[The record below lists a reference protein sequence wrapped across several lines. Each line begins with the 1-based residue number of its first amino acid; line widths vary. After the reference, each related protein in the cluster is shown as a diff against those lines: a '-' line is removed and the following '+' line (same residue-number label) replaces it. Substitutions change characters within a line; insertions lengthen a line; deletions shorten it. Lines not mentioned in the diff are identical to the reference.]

1 MTINNI
7 SFQAKFVKNDA
18 IMNISAN
25 EIANGRADELASA
38 LNSLSK
44 HHSNTVLEVSK
55 DKNGYSVKNLY
66 NNNICNL
73 KTFTSKEIKKLGD
86 VSSNE
91 YKQLFNGNNLPTPS
105 KVKKMTNLIAN
116 NYFTNHI
123 PDYTLGRKLDESF

>member
-1 MTINNI
+1 MPINNI

-18 IMNISAN
+18 IMTISAN

-44 HHSNTVLEVSK
+44 HHSNTVLKVSK
-55 DKNGYSVKNLY
+55 DENGYSVKNLY
-66 NNNICNL
+66 NNNTCSL
-73 KTFTSKEIKKLGD
+73 KKLTSKEIKKLGD
-86 VSSNE
+86 VSSKE
-91 YKQLFNGNNLPTPS
+91 YKQLFNDKNLPTTS

-123 PDYTLGRKLDESF
+123 PDYTLGRKLDEAF